1 MRFDR
6 PAGGFNSGGGMG
18 GGGFSLL
25 PDVLKF
31 LLIANVAIFLGQL
44 LLGAFS
50 FGGVSIATYMKA
62 YLPLYPAGH
71 PFFFVTQFFT
81 YMYMHGGFMH
91 VFFNMLM
98 LYFFGLE
105 VEQALGAKRFFLFY
119 TLCGIGGGLAHWL
132 ISPAPVVG
140 ASGAVFGV
148 MVAFAM
154 LYPDRTIYYFI
165 FPIPA
170 KYLVGIYV
178 LMDLFGARTGGGT
191 VAHFAHLGGA
201 LVGVVYFL
209 IIMGKFPFGSR
220 SVGGGSNRN
229 RMGDNSGGGR
239 GGNQDYWQAFQNPWE
254 QETQKKEEAS
264 RKPGGF
270 GNMFK
275 RPNRDDDETVDA
287 EYYDVNEQRNRER
300 PSSQNQAT
308 HKGRVITQEEID
320 RILDKIA
327 ASGYSNL
334 TEDERQILF
343 EASKKMDE
351 RR

>member
-1 MRFDR
+1 
-6 PAGGFNSGGGMG
+6 MG
-18 GGGFSLL
+18 GGGFSML
-25 PDVLKF
+25 PPVLKF
-31 LLIANVAIFLGQL
+31 LIISNVAIFLSGMI
-44 LLGAFS
+44 LGSFYFGEFS
-50 FGGVSIATYMKA
+50 VGNLIDA

-71 PFFFVTQFFT
+71 PLFFPTQFVT

-105 VEQALGAKRFFLFY
+105 VEQVLGAKRFFLFY

-132 ISPAPVVG
+132 VSAAPVVG

-154 LYPDRTIYYFI
+154 LYPDRTVYYLM

-178 LMDLFGARTGGGT
+178 LLDLFGARQGGGT

-209 IIMGKFPFGSR
+209 AIKGKLSFGGFGR
-220 SVGGGSNRN
+220 GSGN
-229 RMGDNSGGGR
+229 RMSGGGR
-239 GGNQDYWQAFQNPWE
+239 TGGNQDYWQAFQNPWD
-254 QETQKKEEAS
+254 QAQKKEEAS
-264 RKPGGF
+264 RKPGSGF

-275 RPNRDDDETVDA
+275 RPNRDDEGTIDA
-287 EYYDVNEQRNRER
+287 EYYDVNDPRNQQRT
-300 PSSQNQAT
+300 SQNQPSY
-308 HKGRVITQEEID
+308 KGRVITQEEID

>member
-1 MRFDR
+1 
-6 PAGGFNSGGGMG
+6 MG

-25 PDVLKF
+25 PPVLKF
-31 LLIANVAIFLGQL
+31 LIISNVAIFLGQL
-44 LLGAFS
+44 VLGAFH
-50 FGGVSIATYMKA
+50 FGEFSVGDYLDA
-62 YLPLYPAGH
+62 YLPLYPSGH
-71 PFFFVTQFFT
+71 PLFFPWQFVT

-91 VFFNMLM
+91 VFLNMLM

-119 TLCGIGGGLAHWL
+119 TLCGIGGGVAHWL
-132 ISPAPVVG
+132 ISSAPVVG

-154 LYPDRTIYYFI
+154 LYPDRTIYYFM

-170 KYLVGIYV
+170 KYMVGIYV
-178 LMDLFGARTGGGT
+178 LINLYGGISGGGT
-191 VAHFAHLGGA
+191 VAYFAHLGGA

-209 IIMGKFPFGSR
+209 AIMGKFPFNS
-220 SVGGGSNRN
+220 GGFSNNRN
-229 RMGDNSGGGR
+229 RMGGGSGGR

-254 QETQKKEEAS
+254 QAQRKEEAS
-264 RKPGGF
+264 RRPSNGF

-275 RPNRDDDETVDA
+275 RPNRDDDETIDA
-287 EYYDVNEQRNRER
+287 EYYDVNDQRNRR
-300 PSSQNQAT
+300 SSPSQDQPT
-308 HKGRVITQEEID
+308 HNGRVITQEEID

>member
-1 MRFDR
+1 
-6 PAGGFNSGGGMG
+6 MG
-18 GGGFSLL
+18 GGGFSFL
-25 PDVLKF
+25 PPVLKF
-31 LLIANVAIFLGQL
+31 LIISNVAIFLAQL
-44 LLGAFS
+44 LLNS
-50 FGGVSIATYMKA
+50 FRIGDVSLGNLLEA
-62 YLPLYPAGH
+62 YLPLWPMGSGYFWPWQ
-71 PFFFVTQFFT
+71 FVT
-81 YMYMHGGFMH
+81 YMFMHGGFMH

-105 VEQALGAKRFFLFY
+105 VEQTLGQKRFLVFY
-119 TLCGIGGGLAHWL
+119 LLCGIGGGLAHWL
-132 ISPAPVVG
+132 ISDSPVVG

-154 LYPDRTIYYFI
+154 LYPDRPIYLYFF

-170 KYLVGIYV
+170 KYMVAIYV
-178 LMDLFGARTGGGT
+178 LMDLFGGIRGGGT

-201 LVGVVYFL
+201 FVGVVYFL
-209 IIMGKFPFGSR
+209 AIMGKLPFGRGSL
-220 SVGGGSNRN
+220 GGGGNRS
-229 RMGDNSGGGR
+229 RMGSGG

-254 QETQKKEEAS
+254 QAQKKEEES
-264 RKPGGF
+264 RKPSGF
-270 GNMFK
+270 GSMFK
-275 RPNRDDDETVDA
+275 RPKNDDDETIDA
-287 EYYDVNEQRNRER
+287 EYYDVNDRRNQER
-300 PSSQNQAT
+300 DRTANSGNQAT